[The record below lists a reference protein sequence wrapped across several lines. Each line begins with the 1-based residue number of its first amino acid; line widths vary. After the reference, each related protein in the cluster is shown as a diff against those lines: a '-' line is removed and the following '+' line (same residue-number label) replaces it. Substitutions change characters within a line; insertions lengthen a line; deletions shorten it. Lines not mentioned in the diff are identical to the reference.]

1 MGDIMAKIGL
11 ITVADSRSD
20 FYETRK
26 PLVMEEMKSLD
37 WLREEFDVIES
48 GVITAESMIAE
59 CADRF
64 NREQI
69 DCLIIHLPIWADPI
83 LSVKVCNYI
92 KEPVLLLGN
101 GSSETSSLVGV
112 LGAGGALDQI
122 GRDHTRAFQHNTE
135 TGRNKARAFI
145 RAASAI
151 KKLRG
156 NVLGVFG
163 SRSLGIF
170 TTISDVAQWQ
180 RMFDVDIKYFDESSI
195 VEKAKTI
202 DESRVKEYKE
212 WLLDQL
218 QSCEYGGLFTPE
230 ALERQIRSYLSLQEL
245 VSENHL
251 DFVGN
256 KCQRELSDGYTTQC
270 LAHMMLNSTWDISG
284 EKKSMVHACE
294 SDTDGALTMKIL
306 SLLSGGM
313 ATTLMD
319 VRYLDTEKDFLAL
332 ANCGA
337 IANDF
342 YCKENQNCGLSSIK
356 AVPHAFGAAG
366 GCAFPGIIEEGP
378 VTLARLCRKS
388 GRYWMAIIKGE
399 VVTPEN
405 GELDSITPQFPKGML
420 KVKLDQKFLNEFGS
434 NHMHMVRGDYIEE
447 LETFC
452 RLKAI
457 DYEVWK

>member
-1 MGDIMAKIGL
+1 MGKIGL
-11 ITVADSRSD
+11 LTVADSRTD

-26 PLVMEEMKSLD
+26 PLVMEEMKTLN
-37 WLREEFDVIES
+37 WLRDEFDVIES
-48 GVITAESMIAE
+48 DVITAENSVAE
-59 CADRF
+59 YADRF

-122 GRDHTRAFQHNTE
+122 GREHARVFQHDTE
-135 TGRNKARAFI
+135 AGRDKVRAFI
-145 RAASAI
+145 RATSAI

-156 NVLGVFG
+156 NVLGIFG

-170 TTISDVAQWQ
+170 TTVSDVAQWQ
-180 RMFDVDIKYFDESSI
+180 RMFDIDIKYFDESSI
-195 VEKAKTI
+195 VEKAKII
-202 DESRVKEYKE
+202 DDDKVREYKE
-212 WLLDQL
+212 WLLGQL

-230 ALERQIRSYLSLQEL
+230 ALDRQIRSYFSLQEL
-245 VSENHL
+245 AAENHL
-251 DFVGN
+251 DFIGN

-270 LAHMMLNSTWDISG
+270 LAHMMLNSTRDING
-284 EKKSMVHACE
+284 EKSPTVHACE

-306 SLLSGGM
+306 NLLSGGKAAALLDM
-313 ATTLMD
+313 
-319 VRYLDTEKDFLAL
+319 RYLDTERGILAL

-337 IANDF
+337 IASDF
-342 YCKENQNCGLSSIK
+342 YCKENQCSGLSSIN
-356 AVPHAFGAAG
+356 AIPHAFGAAG
-366 GCAFPGIIEEGP
+366 GCAFPGIMEEGP
-378 VTLARLCRKS
+378 VTLARLCRKN

-399 VVTPEN
+399 VIRPEN
-405 GELDSITPQFPKGML
+405 GELDSITPQFPKGLL
-420 KVKLDQKFLNEFGS
+420 KVRLDQNFLNEFGS
-434 NHMHMVRGDYIEE
+434 NHMHMTRGDYVEE

-452 RLKAI
+452 KLKCI
-457 DYEVWK
+457 DFKTWK

>member
-1 MGDIMAKIGL
+1 MAKIGL
-11 ITVADSRSD
+11 ITVSDSRPD
-20 FYETRK
+20 FFETRK
-26 PLVMEEMKSLD
+26 ALVIEEMGSLE
-37 WLREEFDVIES
+37 WLRNEFNIIES
-48 GVITAESMIAE
+48 EIITAESSIAGY
-59 CADRF
+59 ADRF
-64 NREQI
+64 NSEQI

-92 KEPVLLLGN
+92 KQPVLLLGN

-122 GRDHTRAFQHNTE
+122 GREHTRVFHHNTE
-135 TGRNKARAFI
+135 AGRNKVRAFI

-151 KKLRG
+151 KQLRG

-170 TTISDVAQWQ
+170 TTVSDVAQWQ

-195 VEKAKTI
+195 VEKAKGI
-202 DESRVKEYKE
+202 DDSRVTEYKE
-212 WLLDQL
+212 WLLEQL

-230 ALERQIRSYLSLQEL
+230 ALDRQIRSYLSLQEL
-245 VSENHL
+245 VAENHL
-251 DFVGN
+251 DFVCN
-256 KCQRELSDGYTTQC
+256 KCQRELSDGYATQC

-284 EKKSMVHACE
+284 GKRSTVHACE

-306 SLLSGGM
+306 SLLSGGK

-319 VRYLDTEKDFLAL
+319 VRYLDIERDILAL

-342 YCKENQNCGLSSIK
+342 YCKENQNCGLSSIS

-366 GCAFPGIIEEGP
+366 GCAFPGIMEEGP
-378 VTLARLCRKS
+378 VTLARLCRKN

-399 VVTPEN
+399 IIATEN
-405 GELDSITPQFPKGML
+405 GELDSITPQFPKGL
-420 KVKLDQKFLNEFGS
+420 IKVKLDQKFLNEFGS
-434 NHMHMVRGDYIEE
+434 NHMHVVRGDYIEE

-452 RLKAI
+452 KLKCI
-457 DYEVWK
+457 EFETWK